1 MIDTLDA
8 ITHRVAELAR
18 QMSDPGVVTDH
29 LKLEKLAKEH
39 AGLEPIV
46 NAYERLKKIQAEIGG
61 TEELLRD
68 PSADSDMREMAE
80 SELASLREQESDLNG
95 EIRLLLLPRDPNDDK
110 DVFLEVRAGTGGE
123 EAALFAADLV
133 RMYTRFAERR
143 HWKAEI
149 MSDTQA
155 SAGGFKE
162 AVLSIQGKGAYSILK
177 FESGVHRVQRVPATE
192 ASGRIHT
199 SAATVAVLPEAE
211 EVDIHIDPKDIQVDT
226 YRASSAGGQ
235 HVNKTDSAI
244 RITHLATGLVVTCQD
259 ERSQLQNKEKAMRML
274 RAHLLEAKQ
283 QEQDDAISSARRS
296 QVGAGD
302 RSEKIRTYNFPQA
315 RVTDHRIG
323 VTIYNLPAFLDGDME
338 EMLEAL
344 IRHDQAERLS
354 SAA

>member
-8 ITHRVAELAR
+8 ITHRAAELAR
-18 QMSDPGVVTDH
+18 QMSDPEVVTDH

-46 NAYERLKKIQAEIGG
+46 NAYERLKKIQAAIGG
-61 TEELLRD
+61 AEELLRD

-211 EVDIHIDPKDIQVDT
+211 EVDIHTDPKDIQVDT

-296 QVGAGD
+296 QVGSGD

-315 RVTDHRIG
+315 RVTDHRLG
-323 VTIYNLPAFLDGDME
+323 VTLYNLPAFLDGDME

>member
-296 QVGAGD
+296 QVGSGD